1 MTKPIVLAIT
11 GMPASG
17 KSTCADAI
25 SKKKNVE
32 RIKLSDYIWGWL
44 KEQGIKKTS
53 VTGAMF
59 GLYLHTVYNDTPII
73 KWTKKQVKARKGA
86 KVILLDSVRTMEEYL
101 KFRKKYNSRFRLIA
115 VVASPPLRK
124 AREIK
129 RARFGQNIT
138 EKSFEMRDAEELKIG
153 IGSVIALADE
163 YIDANQSKKAMLA
176 EMEQVYK
183 ALVK

>member
-1 MTKPIVLAIT
+1 MTKPFILAIT

-25 SKKKNVE
+25 AKKKGVE
-32 RIKLSDYIWGWL
+32 RIKLSDFIWNWL

-59 GLYLHTVYNDTPII
+59 GLYLHTVYKDTPII
-73 KWTKKQVKARKGA
+73 KWTKKQVKAQKA
-86 KVILLDSVRTMEEYL
+86 NVILLDSVRTLEEYL
-101 KFRKKYNSRFRLIA
+101 KFKKKYTHRFGMIA
-115 VVASPPLRK
+115 VVAGPEERK
-124 AREIK
+124 EREIA

-163 YIDANQSKKAMLA
+163 YVDANRPLKSMLA
-176 EMEQVYK
+176 SMEK
-183 ALVK
+183 AYSRLVK